1 MHTYYMSYYS
11 NGVLITL
18 FCVMVLHDRKSIL
31 LPKGRRRNTGANI
44 MGSECT
50 D

>member
-1 MHTYYMSYYS
+1 MYIYMSYYS

-18 FCVMVLHDRKSIL
+18 FCVTVSHDHKSIL
-31 LPKGRRRNTGANI
+31 LPEGRRRYTGANT
-44 MGSECT
+44 MEPECK